1 MAQTITREQAEKIW
15 AATEYP
21 VVLSVPGMGIY
32 KTLDVDP
39 GAPDFDEPLPYEGTG
54 GDDSMLYSAV
64 DGTGW
69 ELVSGFTGQYGYNGP
84 LMHESE
90 YMGGGIVQYTIDTPG
105 IYTVQYVAAW
115 TDPDFEEY
123 DYVGWVLLRYG
134 PSAD

>member
-39 GAPDFDEPLPYEGTG
+39 GAPDFDEPLPYEYT
-54 GDDSMLYSAV
+54 GDDDLILYSAV
-64 DGTGW
+64 EGTGW
-69 ELVSGFTGQYGYNGP
+69 ELVSGFSAQYMPNGP
-84 LMHESE
+84 IMHESE
-90 YMGGGIVQYTIDTPG
+90 HMAYEIVQYTMDTPG
-105 IYTVQYVAAW
+105 LYAVRYVAAW